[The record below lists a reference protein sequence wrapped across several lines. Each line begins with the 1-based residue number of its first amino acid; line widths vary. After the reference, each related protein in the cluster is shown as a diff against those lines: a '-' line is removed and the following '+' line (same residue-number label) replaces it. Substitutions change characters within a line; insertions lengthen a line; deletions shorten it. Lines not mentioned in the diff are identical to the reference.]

1 MIPVPGHV
9 HRLLAALWDAGCET
23 YPVGGC
29 VRDGLMGRTPA
40 DWDLCTAARP
50 DQTEAVLGGYR
61 LVETG
66 VKHGTVTV
74 LTEGGPVE
82 ITTFRADG
90 AYRDH
95 RRPERVAF
103 VPDLAEDLARRDF
116 TVNAMALGPDGQI
129 VDPYGGRADLAA
141 GVIRCVGEPDVRF
154 GEDALRILRAL
165 RFASKLDFSIDP
177 ATADSAVKNRALLD
191 HIARERVFAELRGI
205 LTGPG
210 AGRVLREYAP
220 VVFQVIPELAAE
232 EGFDQK
238 NPHHVHDVWTHSTMA
253 VDAAPPEPVLR
264 PTMLLHDVAKPACFF
279 TDEAGVGHFYG
290 HGERGAEIA
299 DSILRRLRCDND
311 TRERVCLLIANHDI
325 CPPQTPRAMRR
336 LLAKMG
342 EDAVRQLMACWRAD
356 CADRVDAVLAADT
369 PWETLIGTAER
380 ILAELL
386 AGPAPCFSVKS
397 LAVNGRD
404 ILALGVKPG
413 PAVGRVLA
421 GLFDAVADGE
431 LPNERGP
438 LLQKAAE
445 LLKEAC
451 NQEGNR
457 LK

>member
-1 MIPVPGHV
+1 MGPIPAYV
-9 HRLLAALWDAGCET
+9 HTLLAALWDAGFET

-29 VRDGLMGRTPA
+29 VRDSLMGRTPA

-103 VPDLAEDLARRDF
+103 VPDLKEDLARRDF
-116 TVNAMALGPDGQI
+116 TVNAMALGPDGQV

-165 RFASKLDFSIDP
+165 RFASRLDFTIEP
-177 ATADSAVKNRALLD
+177 VTADGAVKNRTLLD
-191 HIARERVFAELRGI
+191 DIARERVFAELKGI

-220 VVFQVIPELAAE
+220 VIFQVIPELAAE
-232 EGFDQK
+232 EGFAQK
-238 NPHHVHDVWTHSTMA
+238 SPHHIHDVWTHTAMA
-253 VDAAPPEPVLR
+253 VDAAEPDVVSRLA
-264 PTMLLHDVAKPACFF
+264 MLLHDIAKPACFF
-279 TDEAGVGHFYG
+279 TDENGVGHFYG
-290 HGERGAEIA
+290 HGERGAALA
-299 DSILRRLRCDND
+299 DGILRRLRCDND
-311 TRERVCLLIANHDI
+311 TRERVCLLVAHHDMR
-325 CPPQTPRAMRR
+325 PPQTPKAMRK
-336 LLAKMG
+336 LLAKVG
-342 EDAVRQLMACWRAD
+342 EEAVRQLIACWRAD
-356 CADRVDAVLAADT
+356 NADRAPDVRARNLAMIETSERVL
-369 PWETLIGTAER
+369 EGLFAE
-380 ILAELL
+380 E
-386 AGPAPCFSVKS
+386 APCFSVKS

-413 PAVGRVLA
+413 PAVGRVLDRLFNDVLD
-421 GLFDAVADGE
+421 GLV
-431 LPNERGP
+431 PNERGP

-445 LLKEAC
+445 LLKED
-451 NQEGNR
+451 
-457 LK
+457 